1 MCGCVQALT
10 GDVRARD
17 YAQLMDDVVSDW
29 CKEICGTK
37 QPAMLAQVRLVCV
50 CVCVCVCVFDG
61 GFLLF
66 QRIQACG
73 ACSCE

>member
-1 MCGCVQALT
+1 MHSVVDLCFNAAIWSMDLCYRVQAFT

-37 QPAMLAQVRLVCV
+37 QPAMLAQVRLESMNEC
-50 CVCVCVCVFDG
+50 
-61 GFLLF
+61 
-66 QRIQACG
+66 ACFV
-73 ACSCE
+73 